1 MNKRQVNA
9 QITRAKLIDSVKEL
23 LKTKPFD
30 EINVV
35 SITQHAGVA
44 KGTFYIYFKRKEDIL
59 YEIGFKQFDG
69 LYDRF
74 VNSKKDFMSNLE
86 DYASTFI
93 MGFEQYGIN
102 VCRGWISDVLNPNSG
117 KTGVKENKF
126 LNDLEVLKRILA
138 YSVEKGYLK
147 KETPV
152 ETLANI
158 IVVELYGIATTWC
171 MSDGKFV
178 PSKWNRKFCK
188 FQLKK
193 IFSSYI
199 KKENV

>member
-9 QITRAKLIDSVKEL
+9 QKTRKKLIDSVKEL
-23 LKTKPFD
+23 LKAKSFD

-35 SITQHAGVA
+35 TITQHAGVA
-44 KGTFYIYFKRKEDIL
+44 KGTFYVYFKRKEDIL
-59 YEIGFKQFDG
+59 YEIGFKQFDE

-86 DYASTFI
+86 DYVSTFI
-93 MGFEQYGIN
+93 LGFEQYGIN

-126 LNDLEVLKRILA
+126 LNDIEILKRILTH
-138 YSVEKGYLK
+138 SIEKGYLK

-152 ETLANI
+152 ETLTNI
-158 IVVELYGIATTWC
+158 IVVELYGMATAWC
-171 MSDGKFV
+171 MTNAEFV
-178 PSKWNRKFCK
+178 PSEWCKRFCDT
-188 FQLKK
+188 QLKVILK
-193 IFSSYI
+193 DYL
-199 KKENV
+199 V

>member
-9 QITRAKLIDSVKEL
+9 QITRQKLIDSVKEL

-30 EINVV
+30 KINVA
-35 SITQHAGVA
+35 SITQYAGVA
-44 KGTFYIYFKRKEDIL
+44 KGTFYVYFKRKEDIL

-69 LYDRF
+69 LYDKF

-86 DYASTFI
+86 DYVSTFI
-93 MGFEQYGIN
+93 LGFEQYGIN

-126 LNDLEVLKRILA
+126 LNDLEVLKRILT
-138 YSVEKGYLK
+138 YSIEKGYLK

-152 ETLANI
+152 ETLASI

-178 PSKWNRKFCK
+178 PSEWGKKFCDT
-188 FQLKK
+188 QLKVMLQDYLK
-193 IFSSYI
+193 
-199 KKENV
+199 

>member
-9 QITRAKLIDSVKEL
+9 QITRQKLIDSVKEL

-30 EINVV
+30 KINVA
-35 SITQHAGVA
+35 SITQYAGVA
-44 KGTFYIYFKRKEDIL
+44 KGTFYVYFKRKEDIL

-69 LYDRF
+69 LYDKF
-74 VNSKKDFMSNLE
+74 VHSKKDFMSNLE
-86 DYASTFI
+86 DYFSTFI
-93 MGFEQYGIN
+93 SGVEQYGIN
-102 VCRGWISDVLNPNSG
+102 VCRCWISDVLNPNSG

-126 LNDLEVLKRILA
+126 LNDLEVLKRILI

-147 KETPV
+147 KKTPV
-152 ETLANI
+152 ETLASI

-178 PSKWNRKFCK
+178 PSEWGKKFCDT
-188 FQLKK
+188 QLKVMLK
-193 IFSSYI
+193 DYLT
-199 KKENV
+199 